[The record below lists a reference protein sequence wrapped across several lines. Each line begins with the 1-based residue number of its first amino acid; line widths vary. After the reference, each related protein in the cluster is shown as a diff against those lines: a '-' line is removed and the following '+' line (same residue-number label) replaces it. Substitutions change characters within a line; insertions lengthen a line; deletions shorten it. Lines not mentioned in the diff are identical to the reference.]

1 LADLLPGT
9 AHSVL
14 RRLGAT
20 TGLRAGSEAQHEGL
34 DLISHGERTYDFT
47 QG

>member
-14 RRLGAT
+14 RRLRAT
-20 TGLRAGSEAQHEGL
+20 TGLRAGSEAGHARL
-34 DLISHGERTYDFT
+34 DLTSHGERAYDFT